1 MKIALIGS
9 GKVATQLGRAL
20 KAAGEDIMQVWSRSM
35 EHASALATE
44 LQVPGVSLFSEI
56 TPDADLYI
64 ISVNDDAIRSV
75 ASQLPVRDKLI
86 VHTSGTTGM
95 DVLVSYSVQI
105 GVLYPLQTFTKTKA
119 VDFSQVPLAI
129 EGSDPAV
136 LEVLKTLSDK
146 ISQKVVFMDSVQRR
160 ALHVAAVF
168 ACNFTNHLYALASGI
183 LQKNELDFDLLRPL
197 IRETAEKVQ
206 TFLPEEVQTGPAVR
220 GDQQTMNK
228 HLELLHE
235 NPELLELYRKLSQSI
250 VNLHK

>member
-1 MKIALIGS
+1 
-9 GKVATQLGRAL
+9 
-20 KAAGEDIMQVWSRSM
+20 
-35 EHASALATE
+35 
-44 LQVPGVSLFSEI
+44 
-56 TPDADLYI
+56 
-64 ISVNDDAIRSV
+64 
-75 ASQLPVRDKLI
+75 
-86 VHTSGTTGM
+86 
-95 DVLVSYSVQI
+95 
-105 GVLYPLQTFTKTKA
+105 
-119 VDFSQVPLAI
+119 
-129 EGSDPAV
+129 
-136 LEVLKTLSDK
+136 K

-228 HLELLHE
+228 HLELLQD

>member
-20 KAAGEDIMQVWSRSM
+20 KAAGEDIIQVWSRSM

-44 LQVPGVSLFSEI
+44 LQIPGVSLYSEI

-64 ISVNDDAIRSV
+64 ISVNDDAIHSV

-95 DVLVSYSVQI
+95 DVLENYSVHI
-105 GVLYPLQTFTKTKA
+105 GVLYPLQTFTKSKA

-129 EGSDPAV
+129 EGNDPAV
-136 LEVLKTLSDK
+136 LEVLKTLSAK

-183 LQKNELDFDLLRPL
+183 LQKNELDF
-197 IRETAEKVQ
+197 
-206 TFLPEEVQTGPAVR
+206 
-220 GDQQTMNK
+220 
-228 HLELLHE
+228 
-235 NPELLELYRKLSQSI
+235 
-250 VNLHK
+250 